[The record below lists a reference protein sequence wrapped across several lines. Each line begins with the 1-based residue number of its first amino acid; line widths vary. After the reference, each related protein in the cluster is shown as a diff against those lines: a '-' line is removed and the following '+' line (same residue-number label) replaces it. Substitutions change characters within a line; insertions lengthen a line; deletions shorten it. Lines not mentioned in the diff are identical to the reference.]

1 MYIFFR
7 YEDFFG
13 GKKKKPSKKSRSA
26 GGSKGLG
33 TDDEQEDDEA
43 FENQVKI
50 IAFCQLLLRVLG
62 PAVRAQEELLVKLSL
77 TLIVLIVEAK

>member
-1 MYIFFR
+1 M
-7 YEDFFG
+7 
-13 GKKKKPSKKSRSA
+13 
-26 GGSKGLG
+26 G

-62 PAVRAQEELLVKLSL
+62 LAVNKILV
-77 TLIVLIVEAK
+77 VFYVRVVG